1 MEEGEDNQDELAELA
16 KSAVACEKLPVLL
29 PVYSVSE
36 GRLAYN
42 GNGTKLQIYSQTQ
55 KWKVMISSLWLS
67 YSHVPAC

>member
-16 KSAVACEKLPVLL
+16 KSAVVDEKLPVLL
-29 PVYSVSE
+29 PGYSVSE

-42 GNGTKLQIYSQTQ
+42 GNVAKLQNYSQTQ
-55 KWKVMISSLWLS
+55 EWKVMISSLWLS